1 MSLVERLSSLAPV
14 FRGVGLNHEQ
24 EEFAAEMRIE
34 TLVNGSAVLLRY
46 KATLLDGSVA
56 HEECTLLGAGPDGNL
71 CLWPVMSELPTVLP
85 HMHQAATGAGAGRFT
100 FASVLRGD
108 LSCFREEITIELGE
122 DGSLTYSHAWGMPGE
137 AIAPRSSVCMLPVDV

>member
-1 MSLVERLSSLAPV
+1 MHLVKRLMSLDQV
-14 FRGVGLNHEQ
+14 FRGEGFNHEQ
-24 EEFAAEMRIE
+24 ERFAAQLRIE
-34 TLVNGSAVLLRY
+34 PIVDGRALLLRFQ
-46 KATLLDGSVA
+46 AMLLDGSIA

-85 HMHQAATGAGAGRFT
+85 HMHQPTAAVGGGRFT
-100 FASVLRGD
+100 FASGLRGD